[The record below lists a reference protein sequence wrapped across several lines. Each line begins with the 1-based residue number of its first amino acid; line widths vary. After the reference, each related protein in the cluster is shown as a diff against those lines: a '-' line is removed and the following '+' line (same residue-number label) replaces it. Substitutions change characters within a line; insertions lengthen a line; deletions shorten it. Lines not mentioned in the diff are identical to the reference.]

1 MSKKQPKVEILYE
14 YGLLGERVKEDD
26 FTCDVET
33 VFQVTKKHPD
43 AVMRTVEVD
52 NLEFAMHPI
61 TYLVIYR
68 KLDGV
73 KRVTTKMVADAVREL
88 LGE

>member
-1 MSKKQPKVEILYE
+1 MKQQKVEILYE
-14 YGLLGERVKEDD
+14 YGLVGERIKEDD

-33 VFQVTKKHPD
+33 VFQVTKKYPD

-52 NLEFAMHPI
+52 NLDFVEYPI

-73 KRVTTKMVADAVREL
+73 KRVTTKMIVEAVREL
-88 LGE
+88 LCE